1 MTQRDSKGRFIKGHS
16 GHKKGRPVGA
26 KTRPEL
32 TKRFISDVAD
42 VWESRGRPA
51 LIRMAEENPV
61 AFGRLVATVIPSARD
76 DTLTV
81 EHKGRVEQVSVNFV
95 DTPAIQAEDKA
106 EKVH

>member
-1 MTQRDSKGRFIKGHS
+1 MNRDPKTGKFLPGNSAGGRKPGS
-16 GHKKGRPVGA
+16 

-42 VWESRGRPA
+42 VWESRGKPA

-95 DTPAIQAEDKA
+95 DSPAIQAEEV